1 MVHDKQDPCYKD
13 PLLFTSARDCTR
25 VLRCGPLP
33 MPLHDGDGVLAM
45 QGFEFD
51 RVFGPE
57 STQEQ
62 IFGEVSQLITSALDG
77 YNVCIFAYGQTG
89 AGTEHHA
96 VLSCRPALLSLV
108 KV

>member
-1 MVHDKQDPCYKD
+1 M
-13 PLLFTSARDCTR
+13 L
-25 VLRCGPLP
+25 VLG
-33 MPLHDGDGVLAM
+33 M

-89 AGTEHHA
+89 AGPTISCPSSMHCKTGLIVSHNSLKSGARGHHNCSKKRE
-96 VLSCRPALLSLV
+96 LSQCQRH
-108 KV
+108 